1 MRLFLFAIKYTITF
15 YWCTCL
21 SNSNLTDRCYKLF
34 DRPHRSPINTTLLQE
49 KQWLILKSLLS
60 QQTVAVGLSV
70 SSEQAYP
77 SHTCAHQHTQ
87 KFTGSH
93 SSHTRIH
100 EHKHLHTQIHKAWAD
115 KNAHIQKHPRE
126 GYSKWTSQPSK
137 ALTSIRHAFT
147 VWLPTDG
154 ESHLSARASAKQFQ
168 SDRNHFMHICIYSMP
183 NSLALFLITPTCA
196 IYCNCVNCET
206 ICVFWMTLFSDG
218 DFPTWNSCCT
228 DTLS

>member
-1 MRLFLFAIKYTITF
+1 MYLSGQFQFDGQVLQAFWQTSQKSNQYYTAARKTVTDPKVPAEPANCCSGIECVFCTSISLSHLHTPTHPEVHRITLFT
-15 YWCTCL
+15 
-21 SNSNLTDRCYKLF
+21 
-34 DRPHRSPINTTLLQE
+34 H
-49 KQWLILKSLLS
+49 
-60 QQTVAVGLSV
+60 
-70 SSEQAYP
+70 
-77 SHTCAHQHTQ
+77 
-87 KFTGSH
+87 
-93 SSHTRIH
+93 SHTRAQ
-100 EHKHLHTQIHKAWAD
+100 TPACTDSQAWAD